1 MSDDESYII
10 KPKDPQ
16 AIVKLQDPS
25 VIERLLDEPAA
36 VLAGVVSEYI
46 KSRNGYFATVGTRL
60 VQARLF
66 QQLGRE
72 IDDLRAKGKLPKDFS
87 ENPNGYKSWV
97 ELLTILDE
105 ESPDAERLEALKAM
119 FYGVNQVA
127 ITDQERILQYQLSM
141 VEAAGVDLFDRL

>member
-60 VQARLF
+60 VQAAFKARLF

-97 ELLTILDE
+97 ELLTI
-105 ESPDAERLEALKAM
+105 
-119 FYGVNQVA
+119 
-127 ITDQERILQYQLSM
+127 
-141 VEAAGVDLFDRL
+141 VDLFHRL

>member
-1 MSDDESYII
+1 MN
-10 KPKDPQ
+10 
-16 AIVKLQDPS
+16 LQLCWLEWYPS
-25 VIERLLDEPAA
+25 T
-36 VLAGVVSEYI
+36 S

-60 VQARLF
+60 VQAAFKARLF

-141 VEAAGVDLFDRL
+141 VEAAGVD